1 MTDAADKTTT
11 VDLEQPIGRGETSI
25 AKVVLRKPLGGDLR
39 GTSMNDVLNSDI
51 NTMFKVIPR
60 ISTPPIAEHELASME
75 ADDLTSLCG
84 AVVDFFLGKTKRASL
99 GL

>member
-1 MTDAADKTTT
+1 MTDTDTKTTS
-11 VDLEQPIGRGETSI
+11 VDLEQPIVRGETKI
-25 AKVVLRKPLGGDLR
+25 TKILLQKPKGGALR
-39 GTSMNDVLNSDI
+39 GTSMNDVLNSDV

-60 ISTPPIAEHELASME
+60 ISSPSLTEAELNEME

>member
-1 MTDAADKTTT
+1 MTDQTLKTTT
-11 VDLEQPIGRGETSI
+11 VDLEEPIVRGETKI
-25 AKVVLRKPLGGDLR
+25 TKVILQKPKGGALR
-39 GTSMNDVLNSDI
+39 GTSMNDVLNSDV

-60 ISTPPIAEHELASME
+60 ISTPSITEAELIDME